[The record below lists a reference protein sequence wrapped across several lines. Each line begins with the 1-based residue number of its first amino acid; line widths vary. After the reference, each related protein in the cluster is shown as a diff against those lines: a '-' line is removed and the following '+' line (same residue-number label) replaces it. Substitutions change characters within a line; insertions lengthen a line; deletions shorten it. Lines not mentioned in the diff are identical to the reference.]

1 MAWLGLDC
9 ARMPPA
15 EIGAPPLLRPAKLRP
30 GESGKPLTAIDIAW
44 LRMDDPTNL
53 MHVQGVLPLAGE
65 VAWEAAAVPFRERLE
80 KVPRFRQRVAFDD
93 DGRAVWA
100 DDPEFDLRRHLREET
115 IAAPGD
121 DAALAATIERHLE
134 RQFDFAHP
142 LWEFHLF
149 HGHRDGTVLFGKL
162 HHVIGDGV
170 ALMTVLLALTDLTP
184 RGPDHA
190 PRPDEVETE
199 GANPFLDILLRRGRE
214 SFETAKRHCEEVMP
228 ELLRL
233 MVAPVEAYARVNP
246 VALGVGAS
254 GSLVRLVARPAD
266 PASPFKGP
274 LTVGKR
280 IAWTDRI
287 ALDEVKRIGK
297 ALGGTVN
304 DVLNTAMAGGLRRY
318 LASEGGER
326 AAAIEFRAAMPVN
339 LRPLENM
346 ADLGNRFGL
355 IFLKLPVA
363 IADPLARLGEFS
375 RRSAALRSS
384 TEPLVVLRLLQA
396 MGALP
401 KWVHSAML
409 AIFQSKATAVFT
421 NVPGPRRTM
430 YFAGHAVRDV
440 YFWVPQAGRLGLGV
454 SILSYDGNVRMGVGT
469 DAGLVP
475 APGRIVDGF
484 HRELEA
490 LQRLAG

>member
-1 MAWLGLDC
+1 
-9 ARMPPA
+9 
-15 EIGAPPLLRPAKLRP
+15 
-30 GESGKPLTAIDIAW
+30 
-44 LRMDDPTNL
+44 
-53 MHVQGVLPLAGE
+53 
-65 VAWEAAAVPFRERLE
+65 
-80 KVPRFRQRVAFDD
+80 
-93 DGRAVWA
+93 
-100 DDPEFDLRRHLREET
+100 
-115 IAAPGD
+115 
-121 DAALAATIERHLE
+121 
-134 RQFDFAHP
+134 
-142 LWEFHLF
+142 
-149 HGHRDGTVLFGKL
+149 
-162 HHVIGDGV
+162 
-170 ALMTVLLALTDLTP
+170 MTVLLALTDLTP
-184 RGPDHA
+184 AGPGHA
-190 PRPDEVETE
+190 PDPAELETAD
-199 GANPFLDILLRRGRE
+199 ANPFLDILLRRGRE
-214 SFETAKRHCEEVMP
+214 SFEAAKRHCQEVMP

-233 MVAPVEAYARVNP
+233 MIAPVEAYARVNP

-254 GSLVRLVARPAD
+254 GSLARLVARPSD

-274 LTVGKR
+274 LTTGKR
-280 IAWTDRI
+280 VAWTDRI

-318 LASEGGER
+318 LACEGGE
-326 AAAIEFRAAMPVN
+326 AAAAVEFRAAMPVN

-363 IADPLARLGEFS
+363 IADPLARLAEFS
-375 RRSAALRSS
+375 RRSVALRGS

-401 KWVHSAML
+401 EWVHSTML
-409 AIFQSKATAVFT
+409 SIFQSKATAVFT
-421 NVPGPRRTM
+421 NVPGPRRTL
-430 YFAGHAVRDV
+430 YFAGRAIRDV

-454 SILSYDGNVRMGVGT
+454 SILSYDGGVRMGVGT

-484 HRELEA
+484 HRELDA